1 MDAFCPHCKAKYDVD
16 LEDDG
21 CVTECEVCHKEFTVK
36 VEKGKA
42 QAKTPNSNSDEKK
55 ARVKVK
61 GFTFDTTKLGSD
73 YEKPRDIDFSSAKG
87 AVKFIFYFSVV
98 ICTIFVMLGLFGGAY
113 TAILAAL
120 GAVIY
125 FLIMYITYS
134 MFMVQFEIVRHLR
147 QIRDK
152 MK

>member
-36 VEKGKA
+36 VENGKA

-73 YEKPRDIDFSSAKG
+73 YERPRDINFAGTKSA
-87 AVKFIFYFSVV
+87 AKFIFFFSVV
-98 ICTIFVMLGLFGGAY
+98 LCVIVAVLGLSGGVV
-113 TAILAAL
+113 TAIVSVLF
-120 GAVIY
+120 AVIY
-125 FLIMYITYS
+125 FLINYIVYN
-134 MFMVQFEIVRHLR
+134 MFLMQTEIVRHLR
-147 QIRDK
+147 EIRDK
-152 MK
+152 K